1 MRKLRYIFIW
11 LLTMGLC
18 GACNQTDKA
27 VSNDDSTAIKLG
39 VLPTI
44 ECLPFYYADSLG
56 LFDSLGI
63 NVQLTTFAAAMDADT
78 AFVNGYMNGIVS
90 DLVKAC
96 VWNENGDS
104 VHVAMCGDLKMWL
117 VTAQS
122 ARLARAESMKEKI
135 IGITRHSALDFFTD
149 KILESV
155 KFNSI
160 DINKP
165 QINNIRLRTQMVDQ
179 NQYDGAILPEP
190 YASEAVARGAR
201 RLNSTEEMKL
211 EGMMC
216 VLFSDSVYKARK
228 NEIDKI
234 ARVYDMAVEALNA
247 DTINNVLDFLPQQHI
262 MQMPDTLYTYSPL
275 RKSYQPSDSLLTLIK
290 QWAKGRELIK

>member
-1 MRKLRYIFIW
+1 MCKLKYFV
-11 LLTMGLC
+11 LCLFATVLC
-18 GACNQTDKA
+18 GACGQTDNA
-27 VSNDDSTAIKLG
+27 DDNYDSTALKLG
-39 VLPTI
+39 VLPTV

-63 NVQLTTFAAAMDADT
+63 NVQLTAFAAAIDADT
-78 AFVNGYMNGIVS
+78 AFANGYIDGIVS

-104 VHVAMCGDLKMWL
+104 VHIAMCGDLRMWL
-117 VTAQS
+117 VTSQS
-122 ARLARAESMKEKI
+122 ARLTRAESMKEKI

-149 KILESV
+149 RILESV
-155 KFNSI
+155 KFKSI

-165 QINNIRLRTQMVDQ
+165 QINDIRLRTLMIDQ

-190 YASEAVARGAR
+190 YASEAVAHGAR
-201 RLNSTEEMKL
+201 RLNSTEGMKL

-216 VLFSDSVYKARK
+216 VLFSDSIYKSRK
-228 NEIDKI
+228 QDIDKI
-234 ARVYDMAVEALNA
+234 AKVYDMAVDALNE
-247 DTINNVLDFLPQQHI
+247 DTIYNVLGFLPQQHI
-262 MQMPDTLYTYSPL
+262 MQMPDTLYTYIPL
-275 RKSYQPSDSLLTLIK
+275 RRSYQPSDSIMTLIK

>member
-1 MRKLRYIFIW
+1 MSKLKCVFLC
-11 LLTMGLC
+11 LLTIGLC
-18 GACNQTDKA
+18 GACNQTEKA
-27 VSNDDSTAIKLG
+27 VSEEDSAAIKLG
-39 VLPTI
+39 VLPTV

-63 NVQLTTFAAAMDADT
+63 DVRLMTFAAAMDADT
-78 AFVNGYMNGIVS
+78 AFVNGGMDGIVS

-96 VWNENGDS
+96 VWKENGDS
-104 VHVAMCGDLKMWL
+104 MHIAMCGDLRMWL
-117 VTAQS
+117 VTSQS
-122 ARLARAESMKEKI
+122 ARITRAESMKEKI
-135 IGITRHSALDFFTD
+135 IGITRNSALDFFTD

-155 KFNSI
+155 KFKSI

-165 QINNIRLRTQMVDQ
+165 QINDIRLRTLMVDQ

-216 VLFSDSVYKARK
+216 VLFNDSVYKARK
-228 NEIDKI
+228 QEIDKI
-234 ARVYDMAVEALNA
+234 AQAYDMAVEALNA
-247 DTINNVLDFLPQQHI
+247 DTINNVLGFLPQQHI
-262 MQMPDTLYTYSPL
+262 MQMPDTLYTYTPL
-275 RKSYQPSDSLLTLIK
+275 RKSYQPSDSLISLIK

>member
-1 MRKLRYIFIW
+1 MSKLKYVFLC
-11 LLTMGLC
+11 LLAIGVC
-18 GACNQTDKA
+18 GACNQTNEA
-27 VSNDDSTAIKLG
+27 VSEEDSAAIKLG
-39 VLPTI
+39 VLPTV

-63 NVQLTTFAAAMDADT
+63 DVRLMTFAAAMDADT
-78 AFVNGYMNGIVS
+78 AFVNGGMYGIVS

-96 VWNENGDS
+96 VWKENGDS
-104 VHVAMCGDLKMWL
+104 VHVTMCGDLRMWL

-122 ARLARAESMKEKI
+122 ARITRAESMKEKI
-135 IGITRHSALDFFTD
+135 IGITRNSALDFFTD

-155 KFNSI
+155 KFKSI

-165 QINNIRLRTQMVDQ
+165 QINDIRLRTLMVDQ

-211 EGMMC
+211 EGMTC
-216 VLFSDSVYKARK
+216 VLFSDSVYKARRQ
-228 NEIDKI
+228 EIDKI
-234 ARVYDMAVEALNA
+234 AQAYDMAVEALNA
-247 DTINNVLDFLPQQHI
+247 DTINNVLGFLPQQHI
-262 MQMPDTLYTYSPL
+262 MQMPDTLYTYTPL
-275 RKSYQPSDSLLTLIK
+275 RKSYQPSDSLMTLIK

>member
-262 MQMPDTLYTYSPL
+262 MQMLYTLYTYSPL
-275 RKSYQPSDSLLTLIK
+275 RKSYQPSDSLMTLIK

>member
-104 VHVAMCGDLKMWL
+104 VHVAMCGDLRMWL

-275 RKSYQPSDSLLTLIK
+275 RKSYQPSDSLMTLIK

>member
-1 MRKLRYIFIW
+1 MRKLKYIFLF

-18 GACNQTDKA
+18 GACNQTNNVADE
-27 VSNDDSTAIKLG
+27 NDSTALKLG
-39 VLPTI
+39 VLPTM
-44 ECLPFYYADSLG
+44 ECLPFYYADSLR
-56 LFDSLGI
+56 LFDSLGFS
-63 NVQLTTFAAAMDADT
+63 VQLTTFAAAMDADT
-78 AFVNGYMNGIVS
+78 AFANGGMDGIVS
-90 DLVKAC
+90 DLVKAY

-104 VHVAMCGDLKMWL
+104 VHIAMCGDLRMWL
-117 VTAQS
+117 ITSQS

-165 QINNIRLRTQMVDQ
+165 QINDIRLRTLMVDQ

-190 YASEAVARGAR
+190 YASEAVAHGAR
-201 RLNSTEEMKL
+201 RLNSTEGMKL

-216 VLFSDSVYKARK
+216 VLFNDSVYKARK
-228 NEIDKI
+228 LEIDKI
-234 ARVYDMAVEALNA
+234 AQVYDMAVEALNA
-247 DTINNVLDFLPQQHI
+247 DTISNVLGFFPQQYI
-262 MQMPDTLYTYSPL
+262 MQMPDTLCTYTPL
-275 RKSYQPSDSLLTLIK
+275 RKSYQPSDSMMTLIK

>member
-44 ECLPFYYADSLG
+44 ECLPFYYANSLG

-165 QINNIRLRTQMVDQ
+165 QINDIRLRTQMVDQ

-275 RKSYQPSDSLLTLIK
+275 RKSYQPSDSLMTLIK

>member
-1 MRKLRYIFIW
+1 
-11 LLTMGLC
+11 MGLC

-39 VLPTI
+39 VMPTI

-96 VWNENGDS
+96 VWNENEDS
-104 VHVAMCGDLKMWL
+104 VHVAMCGDLRMWL

-275 RKSYQPSDSLLTLIK
+275 RKSYQPSDSLMTLIK

>member
-1 MRKLRYIFIW
+1 
-11 LLTMGLC
+11 MGLC
-18 GACNQTDKA
+18 GACGQTDKT
-27 VSNDDSTAIKLG
+27 VGKDDSAVIKLA

-63 NVQLTTFAAAMDADT
+63 DVQLTTFAAAMDADT
-78 AFVNGYMNGIVS
+78 AFANGGMDGIVS

-104 VHVAMCGDLKMWL
+104 VHIAMCGDLRMWL
-117 VTAQS
+117 VTAHS
-122 ARLARAESMKEKI
+122 ARLTRVESMKEKI

-149 KILESV
+149 KILESA
-155 KFNSI
+155 KFKSI

-165 QINNIRLRTQMVDQ
+165 QINDIRLRTQMVDQ

-190 YASEAVARGAR
+190 YASEAVAHGAK
-201 RLNSTEEMKL
+201 RLNGTEAMKL

-228 NEIDKI
+228 QDIDKV
-234 ARVYDMAVEALNA
+234 AQVYDMAVEALNA
-247 DTINNVLDFLPQQHI
+247 DTTNNVLGFLPQQHI
-262 MQMPDTLYTYSPL
+262 MQMSDTLYIYTPL
-275 RKSYQPSDSLLTLIK
+275 RKSYQPSDSLTALIK

>member
-1 MRKLRYIFIW
+1 MCKLRYIFIC
-11 LLTMGLC
+11 LLIMGVC
-18 GACNQTDKA
+18 GACNQEEK
-27 VSNDDSTAIKLG
+27 VVVENDSTALKFG

-44 ECLPFYYADSLG
+44 ECLPFYYADSIG
-56 LFDSLGI
+56 LFDSLG
-63 NVQLTTFAAAMDADT
+63 VDVKLVTFAAAMDADT
-78 AFVNGYMNGIVS
+78 AFANGWMDGIVS

-96 VWNENGDS
+96 VWNGNGDS
-104 VHVAMCGDLKMWL
+104 VHIAMCGDLRMWL

-122 ARLARAESMKEKI
+122 ARLTRAESMKEKI

-165 QINNIRLRTQMVDQ
+165 QINDIRLRTQMVDQ

-190 YASEAVARGAR
+190 YASEAVARGAK
-201 RLNSTEEMKL
+201 RLNSTEKMKL

-216 VLFSDSVYKARK
+216 VLFGDSVYKARK
-228 NEIDKI
+228 QEIDKI

-247 DTINNVLDFLPQQHI
+247 DTIHNVLGFLPQQHI
-262 MQMPDTLYTYSPL
+262 MQMPDTLYIYTPL
-275 RKSYQPSDSLLTLIK
+275 RKSYEPSDSLMTLIK

>member
-1 MRKLRYIFIW
+1 MRKLGYILLC

-18 GACNQTDKA
+18 GACNQTDNVA
-27 VSNDDSTAIKLG
+27 EENDSTALKLG

-56 LFDSLGI
+56 LFDSLG
-63 NVQLTTFAAAMDADT
+63 VDVKLVTFAAAMDADT
-78 AFVNGYMNGIVS
+78 AFVNGSTDGIVS

-96 VWNENGDS
+96 VWTENGDS
-104 VHVAMCGDLKMWL
+104 VHIAMCGDLRLWL

-122 ARLARAESMKEKI
+122 ARLTRAESMKEKI
-135 IGITRHSALDFFTD
+135 ISITRHSALDFFTD

-165 QINNIRLRTQMVDQ
+165 QINDIRLRTLMVDQ

-190 YASEAVARGAR
+190 YASEAVAHGAK
-201 RLNSTEEMKL
+201 RLNSTEGMKL

-216 VLFSDSVYKARK
+216 VLFNDSVYKARK
-228 NEIDKI
+228 QEIDKI
-234 ARVYDMAVEALNA
+234 AQVYDMAVEALNA
-247 DTINNVLDFLPQQHI
+247 DTISNVLGFFPQQYI
-262 MQMPDTLYTYSPL
+262 MQMPDTLYTYTPL
-275 RKSYQPSDSLLTLIK
+275 RKSYQPSDSMMTLIK

>member
-44 ECLPFYYADSLG
+44 ECLPFYYANSLG

-275 RKSYQPSDSLLTLIK
+275 RKSYQPSDSLMTLIK